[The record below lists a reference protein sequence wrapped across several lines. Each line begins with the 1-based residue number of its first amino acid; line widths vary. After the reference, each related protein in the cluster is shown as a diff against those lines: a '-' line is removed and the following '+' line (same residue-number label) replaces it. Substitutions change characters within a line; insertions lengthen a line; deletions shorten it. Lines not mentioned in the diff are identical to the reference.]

1 MSSEERPYITPWE
14 LYNLKADKTER
25 INLALKF
32 PEKVKELEA
41 AWNKWASENNVFP
54 LNGKDL
60 KLRGLEF
67 KRN

>member
-1 MSSEERPYITPWE
+1 
-14 LYNLKADKTER
+14 
-25 INLALKF
+25 

-41 AWNKWASENNVFP
+41 AWNKWAGENNVFP